1 MGIDRGI
8 VESGAAQSAH
18 FMPIFQSWLKP
29 TVTPDGFFTSIQGA
43 ESAAISALLAWVQLG
58 TDPLQRLLD
67 PAPRRQSESPRHRR
81 VADDF

>member
-29 TVTPDGFFTSIQGA
+29 TVTPDGFFTSIQEA
-43 ESAAISALLAWVQLG
+43 ESAEISALLAWV
-58 TDPLQRLLD
+58 
-67 PAPRRQSESPRHRR
+67 
-81 VADDF
+81 